1 MVHVLFDDGK
11 KKERKSEKSF
21 GKQMKAVPTDLIA
34 KRISAK
40 GATTWY
46 LVTAA
51 RSFAVKSGSLS
62 FPMVMRLFR
71 EYGSLAYYI

>member
-1 MVHVLFDDGK
+1 
-11 KKERKSEKSF
+11 
-21 GKQMKAVPTDLIA
+21 MKAVPTDLIA

-62 FPMVMRLFR
+62 FPMVPTWMRLFR